1 MDDYLIE
8 CQSAEFDALAR
19 VICDLFPEQT
29 RFASSD
35 ARGRFLSV
43 QWLAMRFGSA
53 PKRMTLDIR
62 IVPAALARFC
72 AQADA
77 AARSHAVLHRKRC
90 SDRSR
95 SVTRPARPSSATRNS
110 YSTKTLRDRSRR
122 RHAGALRVAVDL
134 REALRLHDAVVA
146 GRVLHH
152 PVAGHATQRVAVFRA
167 GDRERLVHPAGE
179 HDGRPVPVGA
189 RCAVRVP
196 DRRAGIWR

>member
-29 RFASSD
+29 RFAESSD

-62 IVPAALARFC
+62 IVPAALARYLQRSSRC
-72 AQADA
+72 SGRA
-77 AARSHAVLHRKRC
+77 AMRCCMRIWKRC

-122 RHAGALRVAVDL
+122 RHAGALHYASR
-134 REALRLHDAVVA
+134 
-146 GRVLHH
+146 
-152 PVAGHATQRVAVFRA
+152 
-167 GDRERLVHPAGE
+167 
-179 HDGRPVPVGA
+179 
-189 RCAVRVP
+189 
-196 DRRAGIWR
+196 